1 MIYKYVKGN
10 TLIARRAALQIV
22 ASSAIFAPAIVSAV
36 AQTKYKIKI
45 INTSSNTV
53 QTIQELVR
61 MLGYFDEFGLDVEV
75 LNVSDG
81 SKVMASLISGEVDA
95 CMLSGFGQVV
105 PAIEKGANLKI
116 IAGALL
122 KSNSLMYTSSPDIKT
137 VKDLVG
143 KTIGTGAVG
152 SGLHTLVVALLR
164 KNGIDESKV
173 RFQNAGSG
181 TDVFKAVAA
190 GIVDAGPAQ
199 VEFMDQAKRMN
210 IRALPDGAFWE
221 QLPQYSDQGSYTAD
235 RTIAGRR
242 DALVRLLAAYGKTY
256 RFVSGPDSRDAYMKA
271 RVAALGDKADIPGGE
286 ALWRFI
292 QDHQPYALN
301 LTLSEPR
308 IAITQ
313 DVNLE
318 LGSQKIRLPYEKV
331 VDASIARDAV
341 QLIGG
346 PVNHPG

>member
-1 MIYKYVKGN
+1 MKP
-10 TLIARRAALQIV
+10 TMRTRRSALRLMAGAGV
-22 ASSAIFAPAIVSAV
+22 FAPAVVRAV
-36 AQTKYKIKI
+36 AQTRYKIKV
-45 INTSSNTV
+45 INTASNTV

-61 MLGYFDEFGLDVEV
+61 QLGYFDEFGLDVEA

-105 PAIEKGANLKI
+105 PAIERGAGLRI

-122 KSNSLMYTSSPDIKT
+122 KSNSLMFSSRPDIRT
-137 VKDLVG
+137 VKDLAG

-164 KNGIDESKV
+164 KHGVDEKSV
-173 RFQNAGSG
+173 RFMNAGSAS
-181 TDVFKAVAA
+181 DVFKAVAA
-190 GIVDAGPAQ
+190 GVVDAGPAQ
-199 VEFMDQAKRMN
+199 VEFMDQATKMN
-210 IRALPDGAFWE
+210 IHMLPDGKFWE

-235 RTIAGRR
+235 RTIANRR
-242 DALVRLLAAYGKTY
+242 DAIVRLLAAYGKTY
-256 RFVSGPDSRDAYMKA
+256 RFVSKPGSLEAYQKA
-271 RVAALGDKADIPGGE
+271 RIAALGDKADLAGGE

-292 QDHQPYALN
+292 QDNQAYALN
-301 LTLSEPR
+301 LVLSEPR

-318 LGSQKIRLPYEKV
+318 LGVQKTRLPYERI
-331 VDASIARDAV
+331 VDASLARDAV
-341 QLIGG
+341 QLMGG
-346 PVNHPG
+346 PVDHPG